1 MKNSDVNDLESIEL
15 SIAHAKQLIE
25 FGDALAR
32 LEQNP
37 DYVKIIQDDFFK
49 NNIIRLVKLKAAPQC
64 QDEMNQGFITKQID
78 AVGQF
83 EQYLTGIRIQ
93 ANQAMVALEK
103 DKEERELILGQE
115 D

>member
-1 MKNSDVNDLESIEL
+1 MKNENVADLEQIEL
-15 SIAHAKQLIE
+15 SIEHAKQLID

-32 LEQNP
+32 LEKNP

-64 QDEMNQGFITKQID
+64 QDELNQGFIAKQID

-93 ANQAMVALEK
+93 SNQALVALEK
-103 DKEERELILGQE
+103 DKEEREVLLQE
-115 D
+115 N